1 MECARGTR
9 TERAVD
15 ELGTARNPVRVG
27 IVGSGP
33 AGFYAADF
41 LLKAQHPV
49 VHVDMFDR
57 LLTPFGLVRAGV
69 APDHQKIKSVTK
81 IYDRVARKP
90 EFRFFGNVTVGE
102 HIQVPELADFYHIL
116 IYATG
121 AQTDRNLPIPGIELR
136 NSHTATEFVA
146 WYNGHPDF
154 TDRQFD
160 LSQENV
166 AVIGMGNVAVDV
178 ARILAHSHERLAET
192 DIADHALAVL
202 KESKVRNIY
211 ILGRRGPAQAAF
223 TVPEAR
229 ELGRL
234 EECQTVVHPAE
245 AQLDPLS
252 QAEVEQSDDKTLPTK
267 LKIIHSFTDQT
278 SQGKPKRLTIRFL
291 VSPTELIGDAEG
303 HVVKMRLSRNELYA
317 DDQGSLR
324 SRSTDHHEELNIGL
338 VFRSIGYYGVS
349 LPYVPFRDDWGII
362 PNEAGRIVDMDTGR
376 QIEGHYV
383 VGWIKRGP
391 TGVIGTNRPDAKE
404 TVELLLDDVM
414 AAKHLHPVRTQP
426 EQIVA
431 ELRTR
436 QPDLITYEDWLCLD
450 AEEIR
455 RGAAQGRP
463 RVKFTS
469 SEEMLAVLKAQRS
482 SQDLTACG

>member
-1 MECARGTR
+1 MNA
-9 TERAVD
+9 
-15 ELGTARNPVRVG
+15 LGTARNPVRIG

-41 LLKAQHPV
+41 LLKTKSPV

-69 APDHQKIKSVTK
+69 APDHQKIKAVTK
-81 IYDRVARKP
+81 IFDRVARKP
-90 EFRFFGNVTVGE
+90 EFRFFGNVTLGE
-102 HIQVPELADFYHIL
+102 HIDAPELADFYHAL
-116 IYATG
+116 VYATG
-121 AQTDRNLPIPGIELR
+121 AQTDRNLRIPGIELA

-154 TDRQFD
+154 RERKFD

-166 AVIGMGNVAVDV
+166 AVVGMGNVAVDV
-178 ARILAHSHERLAET
+178 ARILARSHAHLAQT
-192 DIADHALAVL
+192 DIADYALEAL
-202 KESKVRNIY
+202 QESKVRNIY

-223 TVPEAR
+223 TVPEVR

-234 EECQTVVHPAE
+234 TECQTVVRPEE
-245 AQLDPLS
+245 ARLDPLS
-252 QAEVEQSDDKTLPTK
+252 QAAVAQSADKTLRTK
-267 LKIIHSFTDQT
+267 LEIIRAFADQT
-278 SQGKPKRLTIRFL
+278 DQGKPKQLTIRFL
-291 VSPTELIGDAEG
+291 VSPTRLTGDTEG
-303 HVVKMRLSRNELYA
+303 RVTRIQLFRNELYA
-317 DDQGSLR
+317 DDDGSLR
-324 SRSTDHHEELNIGL
+324 SRSTDQHEELDVGL
-338 VFRSIGYYGVS
+338 VFRSIGYYGVP

-362 PNEAGRIVDMDTGR
+362 PNEAGRVVDMDTGR

-391 TGVIGTNRPDAKE
+391 TGVIGSNRPDAKE
-404 TVELLLDDVM
+404 TVALLLDDVM

-426 EQIVA
+426 AQIVA

-436 QPDLITYEDWLCLD
+436 QPDFVTYADWLYLD
-450 AEEIR
+450 AEEVR
-455 RGAAQGRP
+455 RGAALGRP

-469 SEEMLAVLKAQRS
+469 AKEMLAVLKARCS
-482 SQDLTACG
+482 SQDSTACG